1 MGKKLV
7 RKALDML
14 KTLSEESEKK
24 QKVCVKQHIFY
35 SMSSLSL
42 SICDQ

>member
-24 QKVCVKQHIFY
+24 QKVCYYRMLLCMYKVSVQ
-35 SMSSLSL
+35 
-42 SICDQ
+42 Q